1 MHPVVHVSRLKLWR
15 DFEAR
20 PAVELQVEANERLD
34 FDEGLL
40 PEDSFDPRNEDGEYE
55 ITEIL
60 DHREDRVAPQGR
72 KLRDYLVKWLGF
84 DEPDWVAEE
93 DMHAPAL
100 LEEYEERLQR
110 ARGRF
115 AAMQTEEA

>member
-1 MHPVVHVSRLKLWR
+1 
-15 DFEAR
+15 
-20 PAVELQVEANERLD
+20 VEANERLD